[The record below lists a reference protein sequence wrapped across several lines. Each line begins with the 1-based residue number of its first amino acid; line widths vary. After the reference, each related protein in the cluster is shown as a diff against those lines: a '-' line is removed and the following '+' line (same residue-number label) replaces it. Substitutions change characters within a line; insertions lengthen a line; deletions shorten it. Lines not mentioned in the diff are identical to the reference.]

1 MVEVGEN
8 KQKQATM
15 VEIGERKTTMAKEG
29 KRKQA
34 SKWDQVGGSKVMM
47 VEASRQEQVGESKQ
61 ASENKQ
67 MRIR

>member
-1 MVEVGEN
+1 
-8 KQKQATM
+8 
-15 VEIGERKTTMAKEG
+15 
-29 KRKQA
+29 
-34 SKWDQVGGSKVMM
+34 MM